1 MMQLSVSPLKAVG
14 FAVAMAAASMANATT
29 TDLGTL
35 SPGYSNYFSV
45 ARLGTFE
52 DFYNFSLAETVSFS
66 EKRTITFT
74 IDEAFNEVRSGF
86 YNLSRALYDAATNT
100 EIAWSSYVDHGQVYY
115 YNNLGPGDYYL
126 KVTGEGWQASEFV
139 PDPRY
144 NALINVTAAVPE
156 PETYAM
162 LLAGLGLIGT
172 IVKRRSQGF

>member
-14 FAVAMAAASMANATT
+14 FAVAMAAAGMANATT
-29 TDLGTL
+29 TDLGTIG
-35 SPGYSNYFSV
+35 PGYSQYFSIE
-45 ARLGTFE
+45 RLGTFE
-52 DFYNFSLAETVSFS
+52 DFYNFSLAEAVDLNV
-66 EKRTITFT
+66 KRTITFT

-86 YNLSRALYDAATNT
+86 NGLTRGLFNAATNT
-100 EIAWSSYVDHGQVYY
+100 EISWSSYVDHGQVYY
-115 YNNLGPGDYYL
+115 YSNLDAGDYYF
-126 KVTGEGWQASEFV
+126 KVSGEGWKAADFV

-144 NALINVTAAVPE
+144 NALVNITAAVPE